1 MSSSV
6 AVADPDF
13 GARTIRKLQLRLIP
27 YIFILYIVAVLD
39 RVNIGFAAL
48 TMIKELGITAQ
59 QFGNLAGIFFIGYF
73 FFEVPS
79 NVILHKV
86 GARVWIARILIS
98 WGIVAALT
106 GFAQNVTH
114 VVIIRFLLGIAE
126 AGFFPGMVLYMTYWF
141 RKRER
146 AQAVALF
153 MTALPISSIFGAPL
167 SGLILDYVHWMG
179 VSSWRWLLVL
189 EAVPAV
195 ILGVV
200 TYYLLPSR
208 PDDASFLT
216 PEEKNWLTAQL
227 KEEEQTTIS
236 TQGHVSAWKALGH
249 IRVWHLA
256 AIYFTIIIGLYSLT
270 FWLPQVVKQLSKSNS
285 NTTVGFLV
293 AIPHLCGL
301 IAMVI
306 LSRHSDRT
314 QERRYHA
321 AIPAA
326 LGGVALLVGAY
337 LNIYAKGFSSPALAI
352 ALLALMAIGV
362 DSFFGPFWSLPP
374 KFLTGFAAASG
385 IGLINS
391 VGNLGG
397 FVGPYVVGWSRDHL
411 GNVYYGLAFVGVS
424 MLISAFLVLLVKDKP
439 ARESGLRVVR
449 RAA

>member
-1 MSSSV
+1 MTTTELAPSGVMS
-6 AVADPDF
+6 PDF
-13 GARTIRKLQLRLIP
+13 GAKTIRKIQLRIIP

-48 TMIKELGITAQ
+48 TMNKELAITAQ

-79 NVILHKV
+79 NVILHKI
-86 GARVWIARILIS
+86 GARVWIARILVS

-106 GFAQNVTH
+106 GFAQSVTH

-146 AQAVALF
+146 AQAVAFF
-153 MTALPISSIFGAPL
+153 MTALPISSIFGAPI
-167 SGLILDYVHWMG
+167 SGLILDYVHWLG
-179 VSSWRWLLVL
+179 VSSWRWLLIL
-189 EAVPAV
+189 EAVPAI

-200 TYYLLPSR
+200 TYKLLPSR
-208 PDDASFLT
+208 PGDASFLT
-216 PEEKNWLTAQL
+216 QEEKNWLTAQL
-227 KEEEQTTIS
+227 KEEEQTTES

-256 AIYFTIIIGLYSLT
+256 VIYFTIIIGLYSLT
-270 FWLPQVVKQLSKSNS
+270 FWLPQVVKQLSKSYS

-293 AIPHLCGL
+293 AIPHLCAL

-314 QERRYHA
+314 QERRFHA
-321 AIPAA
+321 AIPAI
-326 LGGVALLVGAY
+326 LGGAALLVGAY
-337 LNIYAKGFSSPALAI
+337 INIYAKGFSSPALAI

-411 GNVYYGLAFVGVS
+411 GNVYYGLAFVGIS
-424 MLISAFLVLLVKDKP
+424 MLISAFLVLLVKDRP
-439 ARESGLRVVR
+439 ATST
-449 RAA
+449 

>member
-1 MSSSV
+1 MTTIQ
-6 AVADPDF
+6 AVPSAEF
-13 GARTIRKLQLRLIP
+13 GAATIRKIQLRIIP

-48 TMIKELGITAQ
+48 TMNKELGITAQ

-79 NVILHKV
+79 NVLLHKF
-86 GARVWIARILIS
+86 GARVWIARILVS
-98 WGIVAALT
+98 WGIVASLT
-106 GFAQNVTH
+106 GFAQNATQ

-126 AGFFPGMVLYMTYWF
+126 AGFFPGMILYMTYWF

-146 AQAVALF
+146 AQAVAWF
-153 MTALPISSIFGAPL
+153 MTALPISSILGAPI
-167 SGLILDYVHWMG
+167 SGLILDHIRWLG

-189 EAVPAV
+189 EALPAV

-200 TYYLLPSR
+200 TYFALPNR
-208 PDDASFLT
+208 PGDARFLT
-216 PEEKNWLTAQL
+216 AEEKDWLTAQL
-227 KEEEQTTIS
+227 KEEEQTTVS

-256 AIYFTIIIGLYSLT
+256 IIYFTIIIGLYSLT
-270 FWLPQVVKQLSKSNS
+270 FWLPQVVKLLSKSYS

-293 AIPHLCGL
+293 TIPHLCGL
-301 IAMVI
+301 IAMII

-314 QERRYHA
+314 QERRFHA
-321 AIPAA
+321 AIPAI
-326 LGGVALLVGAY
+326 LGGCALLLGAY
-337 LNIYAKGFSSPALAI
+337 INIYGAGFHGPVLAI

-397 FVGPYVVGWSRDHL
+397 FVGPYVVGWARDHL
-411 GNVYYGLAFVGVS
+411 GSVYYGLAFVGIS

-439 ARESGLRVVR
+439 VVESVST
-449 RAA
+449 